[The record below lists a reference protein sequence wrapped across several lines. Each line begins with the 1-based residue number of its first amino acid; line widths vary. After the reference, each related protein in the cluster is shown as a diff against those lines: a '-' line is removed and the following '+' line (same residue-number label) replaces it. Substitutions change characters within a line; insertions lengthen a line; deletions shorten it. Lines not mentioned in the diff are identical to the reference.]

1 MTKHIIRQLWKEYED
16 TGNFHRLVDI
26 VATSKLPNE
35 DRIKL
40 LWWFFEKTG
49 DTNRVVDIIQ
59 EMDMTSDFQDGEIV
73 KAGVVKHLRKISPM
87 LDKTANAARDKWIHI
102 LHQEHLDRGMSITES
117 YRKIR
122 KGLEELGV
130 HKSEDAIRKILKQ
143 DRNF

>member
-1 MTKHIIRQLWKEYED
+1 MSKHIIKQLWKEYED

-26 VATSKLPNE
+26 VTVSKLPNA

-59 EMDMTSDFQDGEIV
+59 EMDMTSDLQDGEIV
-73 KAGVVKHLRKISPM
+73 KAGVVRHLREISPM

-102 LHQEHLDRGMSITES
+102 LHQEYLDRGMSITES
-117 YRKIR
+117 YRKIK
-122 KGLEELGV
+122 KGLKELDV
-130 HKSEDAIRKILKQ
+130 NLTEDAIRKILK
-143 DRNF
+143 